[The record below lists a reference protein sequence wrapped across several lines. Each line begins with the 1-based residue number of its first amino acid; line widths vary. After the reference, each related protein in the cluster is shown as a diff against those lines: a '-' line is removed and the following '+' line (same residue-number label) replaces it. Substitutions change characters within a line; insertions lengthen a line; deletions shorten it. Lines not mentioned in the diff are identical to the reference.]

1 MAKTKLTP
9 EVQDRI
15 VAALR
20 AGNYQ
25 ETAAAYAGISAKTFY
40 EWLNRGES
48 EEPKE
53 EAFRNF
59 REAVEKAK
67 ADADVRD
74 VLLIDQAAQSGSWQA
89 AAWKLDRKQ
98 KLENLNQLDADASGL
113 GAGKNKRALLSTL
126 RELGINPEDS
136 VRAQMCLTLADQ
148 LDNKSDP
155 TISIATV
162 AKELR
167 LAIGELE
174 RSVSDFDNEL
184 GAFLADLSTPIRD
197 SEEF

>member
-67 ADADVRD
+67 ADAEVRD
-74 VLLIDQAAQSGSWQA
+74 IALIDKAAHDGSWQA
-89 AAWKLDRKQ
+89 AAWKLERKFPNRWGRVTRTEISGPEG
-98 KLENLNQLDADASGL
+98 KPVEVRTSVEAILEALGVDDAD
-113 GAGKNKRALLSTL
+113 TQ
-126 RELGINPEDS
+126 D
-136 VRAQMCLTLADQ
+136 
-148 LDNKSDP
+148 
-155 TISIATV
+155 
-162 AKELR
+162 
-167 LAIGELE
+167 
-174 RSVSDFDNEL
+174 
-184 GAFLADLSTPIRD
+184 
-197 SEEF
+197 

>member
-48 EEPKE
+48 DEPKE

-67 ADADVRD
+67 ADAEVRD
-74 VLLIDQAAQSGSWQA
+74 IALIDKAAHDGSWQA
-89 AAWKLDRKQ
+89 AAWKLERKFPQ
-98 KLENLNQLDADASGL
+98 KWGRVNRTEISGPEGKPVEIRTSVEAILEALGVDDAD
-113 GAGKNKRALLSTL
+113 TQ
-126 RELGINPEDS
+126 D
-136 VRAQMCLTLADQ
+136 
-148 LDNKSDP
+148 
-155 TISIATV
+155 
-162 AKELR
+162 
-167 LAIGELE
+167 
-174 RSVSDFDNEL
+174 
-184 GAFLADLSTPIRD
+184 
-197 SEEF
+197 

>member
-1 MAKTKLTP
+1 MAKLNKPTADVLEK
-9 EVQDRI
+9 VVSAI
-15 VAALR
+15 R
-20 AGNYQ
+20 AGNHY
-25 ETAAAYAGISAKTFY
+25 ETAAHYAGLDKTTF
-40 EWLNRGES
+40 WDWMRRGA
-48 EEPKE
+48 EPKPVKE
-53 EAFRNF
+53 FADFF
-59 REAVEKAK
+59 AAVERAR
-67 ADADVRD
+67 AASDVRD

-126 RELGINPEDS
+126 KELGINPEDS